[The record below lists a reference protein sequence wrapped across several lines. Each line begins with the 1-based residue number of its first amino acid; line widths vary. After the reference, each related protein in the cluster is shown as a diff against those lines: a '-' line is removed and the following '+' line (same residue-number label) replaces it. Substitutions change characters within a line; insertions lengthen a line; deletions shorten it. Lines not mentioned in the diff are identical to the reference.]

1 MNKKSK
7 AETGETMVLK
17 TGIAGMI
24 LRWAAICLGI
34 GVVVG
39 ICVMLVLNLGLFD
52 KETAYDPAEIV
63 AHAASNTAE
72 SQSELESPV
81 SGKKINLSSLG
92 IKFHFDPVV
101 YNGQPHTLVA
111 TNVADGSVV
120 TDEQLAEL
128 GIAVTYYNNTHT
140 DAGRYEV
147 DAIFTDADSEDGV
160 EYEPLSV
167 TAIMLINKA
176 DIKGVTFEDKLV
188 EYKPGTVHAI
198 EVSDNLPAGTYVE
211 YSMNK
216 GEGVG
221 VYQAVAVIHGTN
233 YNPLTLK
240 ATLTIVDLT
249 QLVKFDE
256 ESYSFVYDNTEHYI
270 SLNTDN
276 VLDEILDERNF
287 TVEYLHN
294 GMVNAGEYT
303 VVATVSAE
311 GFTTF
316 SLSVPVIV
324 EKGDLVEVF
333 GTYVEG
339 SESTY
344 DGKSREATVKNLPDG
359 VTYTVEYSVNGTVVN
374 EVIKPNKYTVK
385 FTFTDT
391 NGNLEDK
398 VLECEIVINKLDI
411 SMLVTFEGATYTYAI
426 YDEYETPYKRKI
438 EATCDLESLAGMG
451 INTDALIITYI
462 YGDTVSTDPIEF
474 TEAGEYV
481 VKVHV
486 TGDET
491 YTVLYADVELE
502 ATLKIKHA
510 MLTGVIV
517 DTTQT
522 VTANGKYQVPEYS
535 APEGTTVE
543 YFISDKKVDGVKN
556 AGIYRVKMVFTN
568 GNYQTTKTVT
578 MTVMLD
584 PKIVAIFAVIGVM
597 IGIGVGAAFVV
608 TGKKRDE
615 ESDKKFARPS
625 EVLTK
630 ARGKILCTS
639 FAKYGKPAV
648 DGRLYLTEKTVEFY
662 NKAMTQDNRILIP
675 LRDVRNVDVVT
686 PDCICIRAND
696 ADHIF
701 YVPGCQAEE
710 WKRQIVY
717 AKAVPVVRM
726 PDAVPVVMVDKIP
739 QIQPQV
745 QVQPASDTL
754 TTVDFQVKVKTEPGA
769 NPEVT
774 SEVVGTETTVTSA
787 PEAPKE

>member
-1 MNKKSK
+1 MNKNSK
-7 AETGETMVLK
+7 AENQETMVLK

-24 LRWAAICLGI
+24 LRWVGICLAI
-34 GVVVG
+34 GVILG
-39 ICVMLVLNLGLFD
+39 ICVMLVLNFGWLD
-52 KETAYDPAEIV
+52 KETAQDPAGIV
-63 AHAASNTAE
+63 ASLASNEVEA
-72 SQSELESPV
+72 QSELDNVRGE
-81 SGKKINLSSLG
+81 KIDLNDLG
-92 IKFHFDPVV
+92 IKFVFDPVD
-101 YNGQPHTLVA
+101 YDGEAHTLVA
-111 TNVADGSVV
+111 RNIADDSEV
-120 TDEQLAEL
+120 TDEQLAAY
-128 GIAVTYYNNTHT
+128 GIAVTYYNNVHT
-140 DAGRYEV
+140 DAGSYEV
-147 DAIFTDADSEDGV
+147 NAVFTDADSEDGV
-160 EYEPLSV
+160 EYEPLSI
-167 TAIMLINKA
+167 TAIMRINKA
-176 DIKGVTFEDKLV
+176 EIKGVYFNDVLV
-188 EYKPGTVHAI
+188 EYKKGTVHTI
-198 EVSDNLPAGTYVE
+198 KVSGDLPAGTYVE

-216 GEGVG
+216 GEDAG
-221 VYQAVAVIHGTN
+221 VYYATAVIHGAN
-233 YNPLTLK
+233 YNPKTLN

-256 ESYSFVYDNTEHYI
+256 DSYSFVYDNTEHYI
-270 SLNTDN
+270 ALNTES
-276 VLDEILDERNF
+276 VLEEIVEERNF
-287 TVEYLHN
+287 KVEYLNN

-303 VVATVSAE
+303 VVATVSAD

-316 SLSVPVIV
+316 TVSVPVIV

-333 GTYVEG
+333 GTSVEG
-339 SESTY
+339 NESTY
-344 DGKSREATVKNLPDG
+344 DGNRREATVKNLPDG
-359 VTYTVEYSVNGTVVN
+359 VTYTVEYSVNGVVVD
-374 EVIKPNKYTVK
+374 EAVKPNTYKVK

-597 IGIGVGAAFVV
+597 VGIGVGVAIAVA
-608 TGKKRDE
+608 GKKRDE
-615 ESDKKFARPS
+615 ESDEKFARPS
-625 EVLTK
+625 AVLTK

-675 LRDVRNVDVVT
+675 LRDVRNVDVLT

-696 ADHIF
+696 ADHTF

-739 QIQPQV
+739 QLQPQV
-745 QVQPASDTL
+745 QVQPAADTL

-774 SEVVGTETTVTSA
+774 SEVVGTETAVTSA